1 MSEKTSFEQEME
13 KIIQLVKEAKTDN
26 FFELAKILGRN
37 PKKDFAGADLH
48 NCDLSVSGGDL
59 QGADLRRTNLSSAN
73 LKGVNLRGA
82 DLSFADLS
90 GADFTGADLRGTI
103 FDNVRAENAIFC
115 DNIGLYERLRL
126 DLIDKGA
133 RFVNLDVVN
142 PEDIPENRTSGQT
155 DKTSSALRERLNL
168 DRVEKIYRNPRQF
181 NLYENKF
188 IAIWNGEVI
197 ASEDDEIKRQKK
209 VETFLFDNPDYDFL
223 DILEAHITQEL
234 KMPIDV

>member
-115 DNIGLYERLRL
+115 DNAGLYERL
-126 DLIDKGA
+126 K
-133 RFVNLDVVN
+133 
-142 PEDIPENRTSGQT
+142 
-155 DKTSSALRERLNL
+155 LNL
-168 DRVEKIYRNPRQF
+168 LDRGAIFKEKLEQAPIPNNEEVENDDNDIAFNKLMEDSAKCSQYKGKFVAFINGKLIAAEEDNSKIKEAIQNYLSKNPQ
-181 NLYENKF
+181 YEKESRF
-188 IAIWNGEVI
+188 I
-197 ASEDDEIKRQKK
+197 KK
-209 VETFLFDNPDYDFL
+209 V
-223 DILEAHITQEL
+223 TQEVL
-234 KMPIDV
+234 NRVIEFS

>member
-115 DNIGLYERLRL
+115 DNAGLYERLKLNLL
-126 DLIDKGA
+126 DRGAIFKEKLEQAPIPPEEEEDEVGNDINDIAFNKLMKNPVEFFNYNEKFVGFMRGKLIAADEDESKVEEA
-133 RFVNLDVVN
+133 MENYSSEN
-142 PEDIPENRTSGQT
+142 PEYKKEPRFIKKVTQEALNR
-155 DKTSSALRERLNL
+155 
-168 DRVEKIYRNPRQF
+168 RVEFDLYPIY
-181 NLYENKF
+181 
-188 IAIWNGEVI
+188 
-197 ASEDDEIKRQKK
+197 
-209 VETFLFDNPDYDFL
+209 
-223 DILEAHITQEL
+223 
-234 KMPIDV
+234 

>member
-1 MSEKTSFEQEME
+1 MSEQTSFEKEME

-48 NCDLSVSGGDL
+48 NCDLSVKGGDL

-103 FDNVRAENAIFC
+103 FDDVRAENAIFC
-115 DNIGLYERLRL
+115 DNLGLYERL
-126 DLIDKGA
+126 K
-133 RFVNLDVVN
+133 
-142 PEDIPENRTSGQT
+142 
-155 DKTSSALRERLNL
+155 LNL
-168 DRVEKIYRNPRQF
+168 LDRGAIFTEKSKSEEEVENDV
-181 NLYENKF
+181 N
-188 IAIWNGEVI
+188 VI
-197 ASEDDEIKRQKK
+197 AFNELMTDPVKCFRYKGKFVGFVRGELIAAEEHKSKTREAVQNYLSKLSEDPHYKEESYLIEQ
-209 VETFLFDNPDYDFL
+209 VIP
-223 DILEAHITQEL
+223 TQEVL
-234 KMPIDV
+234 NRVIEFS

>member
-13 KIIQLVKEAKTDN
+13 KIIQLVKEAETDN

-48 NCDLSVSGGDL
+48 NCDLSGGDL
-59 QGADLRRTNLSSAN
+59 RRADLRRTNLSSAN
-73 LKGVNLRGA
+73 LKGAKLRGA

-115 DNIGLYERLRL
+115 NNVGLYERLRL

-133 RFVNLDVVN
+133 RFVNT
-142 PEDIPENRTSGQT
+142 EDIPANRTSGET
-155 DKTSSALRERLNL
+155 DMDEYDLREQLNL
-168 DRVEKIYRNPRQF
+168 RKFEEIHRSQRQF
-181 NLYENKF
+181 NLHENKF

-197 ASEDDEIKRQKK
+197 ASEDYKARRDQKI
-209 VETFLFDNPDYDFL
+209 ETFLLQHPEYSIP
-223 DILEAHITQEL
+223 DILQTQITKESN
-234 KMPIDV
+234 MPIDV

>member
-48 NCDLSVSGGDL
+48 NCDLSVKGGDL

-115 DNIGLYERLRL
+115 DNAGLYERLKLNLLDRGAIFKEKLEQAPIPNNEEVENDDNDIAFNKLMEDSANWTVRSSRKINEFTRVSAPNTRQSSSRL
-126 DLIDKGA
+126 IIA
-133 RFVNLDVVN
+133 
-142 PEDIPENRTSGQT
+142 
-155 DKTSSALRERLNL
+155 ERLST
-168 DRVEKIYRNPRQF
+168 Q
-181 NLYENKF
+181 
-188 IAIWNGEVI
+188 
-197 ASEDDEIKRQKK
+197 
-209 VETFLFDNPDYDFL
+209 DF
-223 DILEAHITQEL
+223 
-234 KMPIDV
+234 

>member
-1 MSEKTSFEQEME
+1 MSEQTSFEQEME

-48 NCDLSVSGGDL
+48 NCDLSVKGGDL

-115 DNIGLYERLRL
+115 DNIGLYERLKLNLL
-126 DLIDKGA
+126 DRGAIFKEKLEQAPIPPEEEEDEVGNDINDIAFNKLMKNPVEFFNYNEKFVGFMRGKLIAADEDESKVEEA
-133 RFVNLDVVN
+133 MENYSSEN
-142 PEDIPENRTSGQT
+142 PEYEKEPRFIKKVTQETLNR
-155 DKTSSALRERLNL
+155 
-168 DRVEKIYRNPRQF
+168 RVEFDLYPIY
-181 NLYENKF
+181 
-188 IAIWNGEVI
+188 
-197 ASEDDEIKRQKK
+197 
-209 VETFLFDNPDYDFL
+209 
-223 DILEAHITQEL
+223 
-234 KMPIDV
+234 